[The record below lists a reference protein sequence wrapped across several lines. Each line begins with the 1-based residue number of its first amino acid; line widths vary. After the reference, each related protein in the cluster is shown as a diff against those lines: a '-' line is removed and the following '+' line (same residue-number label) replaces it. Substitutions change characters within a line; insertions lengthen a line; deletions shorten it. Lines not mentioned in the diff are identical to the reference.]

1 MLSTA
6 AAAAVP
12 AASAGQTPTPQ
23 AVADSEA
30 RRRSFN
36 DDWRFFRGDAPGA
49 EQPGFDDSPWT
60 ALRLPHDWA
69 IEGPFDPALNP
80 HTGAL
85 PISGIGWYRKT
96 FTLPS
101 TLQRHYSVEFDGAM
115 ANSRVWLNGHEL
127 GGRPYGYIGFAFDLT
142 PYLHTDGSA
151 NVIAVKL
158 APEANS
164 SRW

>member
-1 MLSTA
+1 MRLTMRATPVPSLSPCAVIPLSVALLITSLLPTTP
-6 AAAAVP
+6 AAAVP
-12 AASAGQTPTPQ
+12 AASAGQSATPE
-23 AVADSEA
+23 AVADSEP

-60 ALRLPHDWA
+60 TVRLPHDWA

-96 FTLPS
+96 FRL
-101 TLQRHYSVEFDGAM
+101 
-115 ANSRVWLNGHEL
+115 
-127 GGRPYGYIGFAFDLT
+127 
-142 PYLHTDGSA
+142 
-151 NVIAVKL
+151 
-158 APEANS
+158 
-164 SRW
+164 